1 MKRLFILLAMLVPSL
16 AFAQTAQVG
25 AYVVTCVAGSG
36 CSYSVPA
43 PAVAVPPVS
52 VAPYTPYVAPAVN
65 PYDAQAAA
73 SWALQQQTLQL
84 QQQQM
89 QQQQQRIWE
98 LEHQQPHPP
107 GTIPP
112 H

>member
-1 MKRLFILLAMLVPSL
+1 
-16 AFAQTAQVG
+16 
-25 AYVVTCVAGSG
+25 
-36 CSYSVPA
+36 
-43 PAVAVPPVS
+43 
-52 VAPYTPYVAPAVN
+52 
-65 PYDAQAAA
+65 
-73 SWALQQQTLQL
+73 LQQQTLQL

>member
-1 MKRLFILLAMLVPSL
+1 
-16 AFAQTAQVG
+16 
-25 AYVVTCVAGSG
+25 
-36 CSYSVPA
+36 
-43 PAVAVPPVS
+43 
-52 VAPYTPYVAPAVN
+52 
-65 PYDAQAAA
+65 
-73 SWALQQQTLQL
+73 LQQQTLQL

-107 GTIPP
+107 GTVSPP